1 MNFIENIHSKA
12 HNRKRTIV
20 LPEGEEERMVKA
32 AGIIHEENLADLI
45 LIGREKK
52 IRNQADQLGVNL
64 SGMEIRRP
72 EEDPRFQEYAAAYYE
87 LRKEKGM
94 TLEKA
99 NKTMTNP
106 LFYGAMLVRR
116 GIAAGSVA
124 GSINTTGNV
133 LKAALHLIGLE
144 PGISVVSGAFAMV
157 IPGWETVFT
166 FADSAVVPDPT
177 PEQLAAIARTSA
189 KTHQQLTGEEPVVAL
204 LSFSTMGSADHPLV
218 DKVKEALQI
227 AQAADPQLKIDGEL
241 QLDAAI
247 IPEIGR
253 KKAPESAVA
262 GKANV
267 LIFPDLNAGNIGY
280 KLVNRFAGAEA
291 IGPIVQGLQKPA
303 NDISRGCSVDDIVNV
318 VSICSLMA
326 K

>member
-1 MNFIENIHSKA
+1 
-12 HNRKRTIV
+12 
-20 LPEGEEERMVKA
+20 
-32 AGIIHEENLADLI
+32 
-45 LIGREKK
+45 
-52 IRNQADQLGVNL
+52 
-64 SGMEIRRP
+64 
-72 EEDPRFQEYAAAYYE
+72 
-87 LRKEKGM
+87 
-94 TLEKA
+94 
-99 NKTMTNP
+99 
-106 LFYGAMLVRR
+106 
-116 GIAAGSVA
+116 
-124 GSINTTGNV
+124 
-133 LKAALHLIGLE
+133 LE

-177 PEQLAAIARTSA
+177 PEQLAAIALTSA
-189 KTHQQLTGEEPVVAL
+189 KTHQQLTGEEPVVAM

-227 AQAADPQLKIDGEL
+227 AQAANSQLKIDGEL

-247 IPEIGR
+247 IPEIGK
-253 KKAPESAVA
+253 KKAPQSAVS

-280 KLVNRFAGAEA
+280 KLVNRFARAEA

-303 NDISRGCSVDDIVNV
+303 NDLSRGCSVDDIVNV

-326 K
+326 E